1 MSYKITFKSSV
12 YKDLKKID
20 KTKAEQILDRIEK
33 GLTENPDAFPQLSGK
48 FSGLR
53 KFRVGNYRIIFSILE
68 DTVLILRIGHRKN
81 VYR

>member
-1 MSYKITFKSSV
+1 LSYKISFKSSV

-20 KTKAEQILDRIEK
+20 KAQTWQILNKIDEE
-33 GLTENPDAFPQLSGK
+33 LTENPDSFPQLSGK

-53 KFRVGNYRIIFSILE
+53 KFRAGNYRIICSVLE
-68 DTVLILRIGHRKN
+68 DTVLILRISHRKD

>member
-1 MSYKITFKSSV
+1 MSYKISFKSSV

-20 KTKAEQILDRIEK
+20 KTKAKEILDKIEK
-33 GLTENPDAFPQLSGK
+33 ELSENPDAYPQLSGK

-53 KFRVGNYRIIFSILE
+53 KFRVGNYRIIFALIE
-68 DTVLILRIGHRKN
+68 DTILILRISHRKD

>member
-1 MSYKITFKSSV
+1 MTYKISFKSSV

-20 KTKAEQILDRIEK
+20 KTQVEQILDKIEK
-33 GLTENPDAFPQLSGK
+33 ELKENPDSFPHLSGK

-53 KFRVGNYRIIFSILE
+53 KFRVGNYRIIYSILE
-68 DTVLILRIGHRKN
+68 DNVLILRISHRKD

>member
-1 MSYKITFKSSV
+1 MSFKISFKSSV

-20 KTKAEQILDRIEK
+20 KTKTAQILDKIEK
-33 GLTENPDAFPQLSGK
+33 ELSESPHLYPALSGK

-68 DTVLILRIGHRKN
+68 DSVLILKISHRKDA
-81 VYR
+81 YK